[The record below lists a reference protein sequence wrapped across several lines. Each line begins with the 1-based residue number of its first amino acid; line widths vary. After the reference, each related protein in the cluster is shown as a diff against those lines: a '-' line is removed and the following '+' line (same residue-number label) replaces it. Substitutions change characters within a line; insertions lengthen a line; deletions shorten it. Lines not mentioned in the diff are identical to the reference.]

1 MAGLEIGLV
10 TVAAWLLA
18 SFDLD
23 DYNPA
28 LGRPINAREPWSGPL
43 ISAAPRDI

>member
-1 MAGLEIGLV
+1 MTGLEIGLV

-28 LGRPINAREPWSGPL
+28 LGAPNKRTGTLVWTINPGYVL
-43 ISAAPRDI
+43 

>member
-1 MAGLEIGLV
+1 MAGLEIGLEAV
-10 TVAAWLLA
+10 VAWLLA

-28 LGRPINAREPWSGPL
+28 LGASNKRAETLARILNFGC
-43 ISAAPRDI
+43 AP